1 MGCWPGR
8 PTHWSAKRDGRP
20 RPTPVA
26 PAGAAASRGRFRMC
40 PLSRRKRRESRGTR
54 GGCRSPRRTRRGGKS
69 PRGFSTAC
77 RRSAEGVLRRGTR
90 RPIHDAVC
98 EPSTEQSLW
107 PAPLAAAGL
116 PPPFTKRKEKDQR
129 FAPPPLAREAVQ
141 GCLRGV
147 LRILWRQP
155 PLDPSS
161 VVDGHW
167 MSRLFL
173 FQCQTGPCPF
183 SFFQPSGPVEAC
195 DWQAAS
201 GPRCAPPFF
210 GCCVHSHRSKIVSC
224 RGPHWRGSRRGAPPP
239 AESTELPLQ
248 STVNRYASYR
258 GLQGPTAGQ
267 GSAPAGL
274 GRGWSELET
283 TWWAAGEAAE
293 AALGV
298 LACRRGR
305 VWRRDTH
312 TRQAIDH
319 GRRVGRELPKR
330 SSPPR
335 EMLLRSTANAPS
347 LQSSLCDCARSPFSG
362 QADRPCLDQLA
373 QWSRD
378 QCI

>member
-1 MGCWPGR
+1 MAA
-8 PTHWSAKRDGRP
+8 TSP
-20 RPTPVA
+20 RPKP
-26 PAGAAASRGRFRMC
+26 
-40 PLSRRKRRESRGTR
+40 
-54 GGCRSPRRTRRGGKS
+54 
-69 PRGFSTAC
+69 C
-77 RRSAEGVLRRGTR
+77 RRRPLDATPFLVPVPNRPMPILFLPTIGTSRSLRLASSQWASLRRPLFWVLR
-90 RPIHDAVC
+90 
-98 EPSTEQSLW
+98 SL
-107 PAPLAAAGL
+107 ASLQ
-116 PPPFTKRKEKDQR
+116 DR
-129 FAPPPLAREAVQ
+129 FLSWCP
-141 GCLRGV
+141 
-147 LRILWRQP
+147 
-155 PLDPSS
+155 
-161 VVDGHW
+161 
-167 MSRLFL
+167 
-173 FQCQTGPCPF
+173 TGWEV
-183 SFFQPSGPVEAC
+183 G
-195 DWQAAS
+195 
-201 GPRCAPPFF
+201 GGR
-210 GCCVHSHRSKIVSC
+210 
-224 RGPHWRGSRRGAPPP
+224 PPP

-267 GSAPAGL
+267 GNAPAGL

-335 EMLLRSTANAPS
+335 EMLLRSTANAPT